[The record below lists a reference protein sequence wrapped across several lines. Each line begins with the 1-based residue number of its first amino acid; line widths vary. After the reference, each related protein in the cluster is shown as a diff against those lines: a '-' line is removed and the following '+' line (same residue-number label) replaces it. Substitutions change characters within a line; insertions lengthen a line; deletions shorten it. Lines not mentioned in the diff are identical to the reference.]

1 MMIDFL
7 SNKENY
13 ILRGSE
19 SPHLNKKNNIE
30 PKYIKDFYNNIEQN
44 LIKRKKNNNSTFI
57 KYLDNKENYQEKNW
71 KKYSLKLVL
80 KLRNKNLLKKQ

>member
-19 SPHLNKKNNIE
+19 SSHLNNKNSIE

-44 LIKRKKNNNSTFI
+44 LIKRKKNNNNTFI